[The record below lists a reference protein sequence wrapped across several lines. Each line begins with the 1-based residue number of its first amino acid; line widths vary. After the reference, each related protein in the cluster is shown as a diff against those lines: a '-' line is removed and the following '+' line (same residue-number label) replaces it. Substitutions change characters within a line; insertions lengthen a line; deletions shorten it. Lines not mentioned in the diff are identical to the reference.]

1 MPHYQKSSC
10 TLAWAFQC
18 GIRGCQ
24 KTQPC
29 MWPDFDLPG
38 GSGSNNGAQ
47 QVEALA
53 QLLSQLCGAL
63 LLSALDRGQAAAA
76 NAPPHSEL
84 KEVGDAVDLGGHPWL
99 QFAQTFHSARS
110 HRGPVHQAGTNGPSA
125 PCRPATLPM
134 T

>member
-1 MPHYQKSSC
+1 
-10 TLAWAFQC
+10 
-18 GIRGCQ
+18 
-24 KTQPC
+24 

-84 KEVGDAVDLGGHPWL
+84 KEVGDAVDLGSHPWL
-99 QFAQTFHSARS
+99 QLAGILSSLHEVEQLGLNALT
-110 HRGPVHQAGTNGPSA
+110 GPKLDRALCMNLTEIMIEPQEGA
-125 PCRPATLPM
+125 
-134 T
+134 